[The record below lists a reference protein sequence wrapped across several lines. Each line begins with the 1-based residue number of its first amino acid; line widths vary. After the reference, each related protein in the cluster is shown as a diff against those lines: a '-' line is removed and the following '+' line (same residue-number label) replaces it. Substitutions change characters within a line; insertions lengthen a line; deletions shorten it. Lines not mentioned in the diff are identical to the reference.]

1 MTFLS
6 WRRDYEIG
14 VPQIDAEHHRLAD
27 MVNTFHETY
36 LRGGSREE
44 IPHLLNQLIAY
55 AEEHFQHE
63 EKLMSDSGYPRL
75 DEQRALHEELVTSIF
90 AINERLS
97 ADRTKAGAE
106 VLQFIKNWLLDHIVK
121 HDMDIGDFL
130 RRKASKAKTA
140 NEPGKSEAEAK
151 PKQ

>member
-6 WRRDYEIG
+6 WRKDYEIG
-14 VPQIDAEHHRLAD
+14 VPQIDSEHRRLAD
-27 MVNTFHETY
+27 MINAFHETY
-36 LRGGSREE
+36 LRGASREE

-75 DEQRALHEELVTSIF
+75 DEHHALHEELVASIF
-90 AINERLS
+90 SINEKFS

-106 VLQFIKNWLLDHIVK
+106 ALQFIKNWLLDHIVK

-130 RRKASKAKTA
+130 RRKVNKAKAA
-140 NEPGKSEAEAK
+140 NETGKGEAEVK
-151 PKQ
+151 PKP